1 MKKLIKRLLFGP
13 EPTGETID
21 LNPSG
26 RLRVQSTCE
35 PEEKLGFN
43 EFWQRVADLNRAA
56 KF

>member
-43 EFWQRVADLNRAA
+43 EFWQRVAELNRAA
-56 KF
+56 RF